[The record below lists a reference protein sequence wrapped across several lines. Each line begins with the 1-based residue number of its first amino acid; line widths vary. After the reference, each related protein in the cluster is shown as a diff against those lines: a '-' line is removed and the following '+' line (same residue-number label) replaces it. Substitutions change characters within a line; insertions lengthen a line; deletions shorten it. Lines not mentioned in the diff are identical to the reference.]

1 MAGHI
6 ALDLV
11 EADEG
16 SAVRSIDDLNMWLA
30 RHRIRSVLP
39 EGAYQPMRELLSAV
53 RDVLEAAACNR
64 QPSTQAINAVNSAS
78 ADAPTAP
85 QLSWPA
91 DDAPTVWHTT
101 PSTSE
106 RHVQGLIAHSAIELA
121 SLQGK
126 DRLRMCE
133 SESCGRLFVTSNP
146 RRRWCSS
153 AICGNRER
161 VRRHT
166 ARRRATGSDTGP
178 LGSAPEAGAAPP

>member
-1 MAGHI
+1 MTGQI

-11 EADEG
+11 EADKG
-16 SAVRSIDDLNMWLA
+16 SAVRSIDDVNVWLA
-30 RHRIRSVLP
+30 RHRIRTVLP
-39 EGAYQPMRELLSAV
+39 EGAYQPVRELLSAV
-53 RDVLEAAACNR
+53 RDVLEAAARNR
-64 QPSTQAINAVNSAS
+64 QPSTQAVNAVNSAS
-78 ADAPTAP
+78 VHAPTAP

-91 DDAPTVWHTT
+91 DGAPTVWHTT
-101 PSTSE
+101 SSTPE
-106 RHVQGLIAHSAIELA
+106 RHVQGLIAHSAIELV
-121 SLQGK
+121 SLQGR

-166 ARRRATGSDTGP
+166 ARRRATGSGTGRP
-178 LGSAPEAGAAPP
+178 GSAPEAGAAPP